1 MGTSAALT
9 GMVASPSQEMPQNT
23 LMGLTCVLPPRVK
36 AQCSHSKGFLISHAT
51 PLPVIC
57 WGRGHHPA
65 AGQGMRQCWFVLQVL
80 VMDDGHVAEFDTP
93 AALIAKRGGI
103 FRAMVLE
110 AGLTDDLD
118 EPLDL
123 TSLARQLSSGSAAGT
138 LPR

>member
-1 MGTSAALT
+1 
-9 GMVASPSQEMPQNT
+9 
-23 LMGLTCVLPPRVK
+23 
-36 AQCSHSKGFLISHAT
+36 
-51 PLPVIC
+51 
-57 WGRGHHPA
+57 
-65 AGQGMRQCWFVLQVL
+65 MRRCCLVLQVL

-123 TSLARQLSSGSAAGT
+123 TNLARQLSSGSAAGS